1 MIIAIEAKLNFHLLG
16 NLELEFAF
24 MIDFLK
30 RMVLG
35 YYLESRLVSRP
46 HSNATRIRW
55 QDIDMY
61 IHQLVCS
68 LRFMCQVVVCLLLLS
83 YIVPLLHKHISII
96 KTTRS
101 IFKSDI
107 MAKYSADTIYSITIK
122 HYILECIIWYI
133 ESFESR
139 YERLP
144 SHLKHPLVRTAR
156 K

>member
-35 YYLESRLVSRP
+35 YYLESRLVLRP
-46 HSNATRIRW
+46 HSNAMKIRW

-68 LRFMCQVVVCLLLLS
+68 LRFVCQVVVCLLLLS
-83 YIVPLLHKHISII
+83 YIVPLLHKHINII

-101 IFKSDI
+101 IVKSDT
-107 MAKYSADTIYSITIK
+107 MAKYSADAIHSITIK

-133 ESFESR
+133 ESFESE
-139 YERLP
+139 YECLP
-144 SHLKHPLVRTAR
+144 IQFKHRLVRTAR

>member
-1 MIIAIEAKLNFHLLG
+1 MIIAIEAKLKFHLLG

-30 RMVLG
+30 RMVWG

-107 MAKYSADTIYSITIK
+107 MAKYSADAIYSITIK

-133 ESFESR
+133 ESFQSQ
-139 YERLP
+139 YEHLP
-144 SHLKHPLVRTAR
+144 RHLKHLLVPTAR

>member
-1 MIIAIEAKLNFHLLG
+1 MIIAIEAKLKFHLLG

-61 IHQLVCS
+61 S
-68 LRFMCQVVVCLLLLS
+68 TLLLDE
-83 YIVPLLHKHISII
+83 YDD
-96 KTTRS
+96 
-101 IFKSDI
+101 DI
-107 MAKYSADTIYSITIK
+107 G
-122 HYILECIIWYI
+122 E
-133 ESFESR
+133 EGGEQQ
-139 YERLP
+139 
-144 SHLKHPLVRTAR
+144 
-156 K
+156 

>member
-1 MIIAIEAKLNFHLLG
+1 MSFYDYCIEAKLKFHLLG

-96 KTTRS
+96 KLPDQFSNRIS
-101 IFKSDI
+101 WRNIQLI
-107 MAKYSADTIYSITIK
+107 Q
-122 HYILECIIWYI
+122 YIQSL
-133 ESFESR
+133 
-139 YERLP
+139 
-144 SHLKHPLVRTAR
+144 
-156 K
+156 